1 MIVVPTSIDGCFE
14 TMLYHDG
21 RIYLAKAHFDRLS
34 RSLEY
39 LKWPLP
45 YNLTL
50 QSVMDEIISSSK
62 EHGFA
67 EDERLRCRL
76 TISKDIRSQNTEWRL
91 DLSVLLHPSPYF
103 KLKSINMDDPVF
115 FGSAR
120 LCKLTSRDKY
130 SEALNHAKKYGFDDA
145 LLTVDDGYVSESC
158 IANIFW
164 VKEDVFYMPNPNSG
178 QLLGLGIEYFSN
190 VLISNGYTIVS
201 DRFKLESILES
212 ETAWIINSAR
222 GPIPIERIDNHEM
235 TVISL
240 HSDLIDDLFW
250 RDIP

>member
-1 MIVVPTSIDGCFE
+1 MIVEPTSIDGCFE
-14 TMLYHDG
+14 TMLYHNG
-21 RIYLAKAHFDRLS
+21 RIWLAEAHFERLG

-39 LKWPLP
+39 LEWPLP
-45 YNLTL
+45 DNLTL
-50 QSVMDEIISSSK
+50 QSVVDEIISTSN
-62 EHGFA
+62 ELGFS
-67 EDERLRCRL
+67 EVERLRCRL
-76 TISKDIRSQNTEWRL
+76 TISKDIGSRNTEWRL
-91 DLSVLLHPSPYF
+91 DVSVQVHPSPYF
-103 KLKSINMDDPVF
+103 KLKSINLDDPVF

-120 LCKLTSRDKY
+120 RCKLASRDKY
-130 SEALNHAKKYGFDDA
+130 FEALNHAKKHGFDDV
-145 LLTVDDGYVSESC
+145 LLTVEDGYVSESC

-190 VLISNGYTIVS
+190 VLISNGYTIVT

-222 GPIPIERIDNHEM
+222 GPIPIECIDNHEM

-240 HSDLIDDLFW
+240 YSDLIYDLFW